1 LLEWHTYAVS
11 GKKLEA
17 QLALSRLEEFS
28 CHNYVSPIEFA
39 VCYATF
45 GNRDRA
51 FEYLDQ
57 AYRQHETWIVTL
69 AVNSGLDNLRSD
81 PDFTGSSTALDSKI
95 AVTK

>member
-1 LLEWHTYAVS
+1 M
-11 GKKLEA
+11 EA